1 MPIAMTAALLLLLL
15 KVVAG
20 PDAGIDTA
28 ADSGHAD
35 AGRYSGDYS
44 SR

>member
-20 PDAGIDTA
+20 PDGIDAA